1 MRFLGLDVGERRI
14 GVAISD
20 PNGQVAVPLRTL
32 QVKAQEAAV
41 REIAALVAEEG
52 VEAVVVGLPLR
63 LDGGVGE
70 QAESVQEFVRL
81 LLPAISAPVTLW
93 DERLSTVQAEQLL
106 RRETRSRP
114 RPGGRR
120 APEKNAGEKDALAA
134 AIILQGYLDS
144 RPAGE
149 QGQSNCR
156 S

>member
-32 QVKAQEAAV
+32 QVTTQEAAV
-41 REIAALVAEEG
+41 EEISKLAAAEAVEG
-52 VEAVVVGLPLR
+52 VVVGLPLR
-63 LDGGVGE
+63 LDGGVGA
-70 QAESVQEFVRL
+70 QAESVQAFVRL
-81 LLPAISAPVTLW
+81 LVPALSVPVTLW

-106 RRETRSRP
+106 RRETRA

-120 APEKNAGEKDALAA
+120 APGKNAEEKDALAA

-144 RPAGE
+144 RLDG
-149 QGQSNCR
+149 G
-156 S
+156 

>member
-1 MRFLGLDVGERRI
+1 LRFLGLDVGERRI

-32 QVKAQEAAV
+32 QVTTQEAAV

-52 VEAVVVGLPLR
+52 VEAVIVGLPLR
-63 LDGGVGE
+63 LDGGVGA

-81 LLPAISAPVTLW
+81 LLPAVSVPVTLW

-106 RRETRSRP
+106 RRESRA
-114 RPGGRR
+114 RAGDRR
-120 APEKNAGEKDALAA
+120 ASRKSKPEQDALAA

-144 RPAGE
+144 RPHGE
-149 QGQSNCR
+149 
-156 S
+156 

>member
-32 QVKAQEAAV
+32 QARTQEAAV

-70 QAESVQEFVRL
+70 QAESVQQFVRL
-81 LLPAISAPVTLW
+81 LLPAVNVPVTLW

-106 RRETRSRP
+106 RRESRS

-120 APEKNAGEKDALAA
+120 APRKNEAEKDALAA

-149 QGQSNCR
+149 
-156 S
+156 

>member
-32 QVKAQEAAV
+32 QVRSQEAAV
-41 REIAALVAEEG
+41 REIATLVAQEG
-52 VEAVVVGLPLR
+52 VETVVVGLPLR
-63 LDGGVGE
+63 LDGRVGE

-81 LLPAISAPVTLW
+81 LLPAVSAPVTLW

-106 RRETRSRP
+106 RRETRARP
-114 RPGGRR
+114 RGRR
-120 APEKNAGEKDALAA
+120 AHEKNAGEKDALAA